1 MGVVNL
7 RLPSSLSPAEAKA
20 LEPSYFLGLPD
31 YMPWLTAV
39 TVSHGQMTAEKEVP
53 ESGCLCVPWS
63 WPAQANGATPWPP
76 QPLMLTTATLVERP
90 HSYRLLVEL
99 ARGKVNQ
106 LRNQA
111 ADWQTGGLNLTPE
124 LDGAIREVSKLF
136 GRAVCERDEADRA
149 DALAATTL
157 AEALKVGDLLVET
170 YIAQVLAAR
179 LARSARLSSQLSC
192 TVYSPLIDP
201 DQVRELLSTFTM
213 IRLPLPWGE
222 IETTRGQYQWEKFDA
237 LLAWAKLLNL
247 PFEIGPLFDVAPKL
261 LPPWLPDVLGDPQ
274 SMVGH
279 MLDFLEAA
287 LLRYRGEA
295 RHWLITAGTN
305 DPSVLELDDEE
316 ALTLNAQLLSSA
328 EQINPTGEYALAL
341 SQPWG
346 EAVAQGYRSIS
357 PFVFADALLRSRIRL
372 SYLELEVQIGSALRG
387 SLARDRLDL
396 SRLLDLYALLAV
408 PLRVNLGMPSAASAD
423 PHAEPLYSLDPTVL
437 RSPEAQAIFAEQVG
451 MLVLC
456 KPYVSGL
463 HWSHWSDAEPHLFP
477 HSGLVDAAGALK
489 PALARLRTL
498 RQAYLG

>member
-7 RLPSSLSPAEAKA
+7 RLPSSLSLAAAKA

-63 WPAQANGATPWPP
+63 WPNQANGAPP
-76 QPLMLTTATLVERP
+76 AQPVMLTTATLVERP
-90 HSYRLLVEL
+90 NSYRLLVEL

-111 ADWQTGGLNLTPE
+111 ADWQTGGLSLPPE
-124 LDGAIREVSKLF
+124 LDESIKEVSKHF
-136 GRAVCERDEADRA
+136 GQAVCEREEADRA
-149 DALAATTL
+149 DELASTTL
-157 AEALKVGDLLVET
+157 SEALEVGDRLVET
-170 YIAQVLAAR
+170 YITQVLAAR
-179 LARSARLSSQLSC
+179 LARSSRLPSQLSC
-192 TVYSPLIDP
+192 TVFSPLIDP
-201 DQVRELLSTFTM
+201 DQVRELLSTFTLL
-213 IRLPLPWGE
+213 RLPLPWGH

-237 LLAWAKLLNL
+237 LLAWAKLLGL
-247 PFEIGPLFDVAPKL
+247 PIEIGPLFDVAPNM
-261 LPPWLPDVLGDPQ
+261 LPPWLPEVLGDPQ
-274 SMVGH
+274 SLVGH

-287 LLRYRGEA
+287 LLRYRGDA
-295 RHWLITAGTN
+295 RNWLLTAGTN

-316 ALTLNAQLLSSA
+316 ALTLNAQLLTSA
-328 EQINPTGEYALAL
+328 EQINPTGEYAISLA
-341 SQPWG
+341 QPWG

-408 PLRVNLGMPSAASAD
+408 PLRVSLGLPSAATVD
-423 PHAEPLYSLDPTVL
+423 PQAEPAYSLDPEVART
-437 RSPEAQAIFAEQVG
+437 PEAQARFAEQVG

-463 HWSHWSDAEPHLFP
+463 HWSHWSDAQPHLFP
-477 HSGLVDAAGALK
+477 HSGLVDAEGGVK
-489 PALARLRTL
+489 PAIARLRAL